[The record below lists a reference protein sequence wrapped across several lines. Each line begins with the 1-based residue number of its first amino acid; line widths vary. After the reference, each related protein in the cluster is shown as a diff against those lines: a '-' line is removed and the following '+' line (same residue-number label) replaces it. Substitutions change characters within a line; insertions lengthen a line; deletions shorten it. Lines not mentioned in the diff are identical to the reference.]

1 MRFTYLLLTV
11 LYSCCR
17 LSPKLTMKSHLSA
30 NETMH
35 LARTFQRTNYNC
47 KQTYLAPSVSL
58 LIDKYWREIKFF
70 FNTLSTHGT
79 CRQSYEPIASGNVR
93 SAPSSHLYG
102 LLLVSL
108 LIGWESG
115 LRFFSQSNLL
125 ILYAIIW
132 TNHIWHGSIYAWLAK
147 NTGKIGMFCSVACG
161 VCTQAIVLALHLI
174 GLKVG
179 ERFFEPITCII
190 KQSTN

>member
-1 MRFTYLLLTV
+1 MN
-11 LYSCCR
+11 
-17 LSPKLTMKSHLSA
+17 SHLSA
-30 NETMH
+30 DQTMY
-35 LARTFQRTNYNC
+35 LARTFQRTNYDC

-70 FNTLSTHGT
+70 FNTLSTHST
-79 CRQSYEPIASGNVR
+79 CRQSYEPITSGNVR
-93 SAPSSHLYG
+93 PAPSSHLYG

-125 ILYAIIW
+125 IFCAIIW
-132 TNHIWHGSIYAWLAK
+132 TNHIWKHICLAGEEH
-147 NTGKIGMFCSVACG
+147 GKISMFCSVPCG

-179 ERFFEPITCII
+179 EKFFEPITCII

>member
-30 NETMH
+30 NQTMH
-35 LARTFQRTNYNC
+35 SARTFQRTNYNC

-93 SAPSSHLYG
+93 PAPSSHLYE

-132 TNHIWHGSIYAWLAK
+132 TNHIWKHICLAGEEHGK
-147 NTGKIGMFCSVACG
+147 NQHVLFCSLWSLYTGYCSGITPDWFKSWREIFWANDMHNK
-161 VCTQAIVLALHLI
+161 AID
-174 GLKVG
+174 
-179 ERFFEPITCII
+179 
-190 KQSTN
+190 